1 MPTLLTK
8 DEYQAIAADL
18 SFPVNAFINGRFAK
32 PESGKTMNSINPATG
47 EVIAK
52 VAACGAADVD
62 RAVSKAREAFDRG
75 DWSRMH
81 PSDRKSAMIQLV
93 KLMHRDRYR
102 LAVLESLES
111 GKPIRECQMTDLPE
125 TIECLKWHAEAADK
139 IYDQL
144 SPSGDDAVGMIVR
157 EPAGVVAC
165 VLPWNFPLQ
174 MMAWKIGPA
183 LAAGNS
189 VIVKPAEQ
197 TSMSALRVAEL
208 ATEAGFPEGVL
219 NVLPGAGPDV
229 GEPLGRH
236 GNVDV
241 VSFTGST
248 EVGRRFLEYSAQSNL
263 KRVVLEC
270 GGKNPAVVLED
281 ADRLDHAAKSIV
293 YAALWNMGQNCT
305 ANSRIIVHR
314 NVKKRLMERIV
325 EQLRL
330 WKTGDPLDPTNH
342 LGAIVSRE
350 QYDRILTYIK
360 QAKAE
365 GANLVSGG
373 KVIESG
379 NGLFIEPTLFDG
391 VSPDM
396 TIAREEVFGPVF
408 VIIEVQSDAHAIA
421 VANDS
426 CYGLQASL
434 YTSNVR
440 NAHRYAKALQAGT
453 VSVNC
458 YAEGD
463 RTTPFGGYKLSGF
476 GGRDNSLLAHD
487 QYCEIKTIWL
497 DIGDDSIDAIVGSH
511 AEGST
516 SNRPAGQ

>member
-1 MPTLLTK
+1 MPTLLSH
-8 DEYQAIAADL
+8 DEYKAIAADL
-18 SFPVNAFINGRFAK
+18 SFPVNAFINGKFSRPQA
-32 PESGKTMNSINPATG
+32 GKTMESINPATG
-47 EVIAK
+47 ELLAK
-52 VAACGAADVD
+52 VAACDAADVD
-62 RAVSKAREAFDRG
+62 HAVTKAREAFDRG

-81 PSDRKSAMIQLV
+81 PAERKSVMIQLV
-93 KLMHRDRYR
+93 KLMDRDRYG

-111 GKPIRECQMTDLPE
+111 GKPIRECQLTDLPE

-144 SPSGDDAVGMIVR
+144 SPSGDNAVGMIVR
-157 EPAGVVAC
+157 EPAGVVGC

-174 MMAWKIGPA
+174 MLAWKIGPA

-197 TSMSALRVAEL
+197 TSMSALRIAEL
-208 ATEAGFPEGVL
+208 AIEAGFPAGVL
-219 NVLPGAGPDV
+219 NVLPGEGPDV

-236 GNVDV
+236 DGVDV

-248 EVGRRFLEYSAQSNL
+248 EIGRRFLEYSAQSNL
-263 KRVVLEC
+263 KRIVLEC
-270 GGKNPAVVLED
+270 GGKNPAVVLAD
-281 ADRLDHAAKSIV
+281 ADRLDHAARSIV

-305 ANSRIIVHR
+305 ANSRVIVHR
-314 NVKKRLMERIV
+314 DVKDDLLARIV
-325 EQLRL
+325 EQMRE

-350 QYDRILTYIK
+350 QYDRILKYIEL
-360 QAKAE
+360 AKKE
-365 GANLVSGG
+365 GAKLVAGG
-373 KVIESG
+373 KAMKAG
-379 NGLFIEPTLFDG
+379 DGLFIEPTLFDG
-391 VSPDM
+391 VTPDM

-408 VIIEVQSDAHAIA
+408 VIIEVESDAHALAI
-421 VANDS
+421 ANDS

-440 NAHRYAKALQAGT
+440 NAHRFAKAIQAGT

-497 DIGDDSIDAIVGSH
+497 DIGDDSLDAIVGSDD
-511 AEGST
+511 
-516 SNRPAGQ
+516 

>member
-1 MPTLLTK
+1 MPTLLSH
-8 DEYQAIAADL
+8 DEYKAIAADL
-18 SFPVNAFINGRFAK
+18 SFPVNPFINGKFAR
-32 PESGKTMNSINPATG
+32 PHAGKTMESINPATG
-47 EVIAK
+47 ELLAK
-52 VAACGAADVD
+52 VAACDAADVD
-62 RAVSKAREAFDRG
+62 HAVTKAREAFDRG

-81 PSDRKSAMIQLV
+81 PAERKSVMIQLV
-93 KLMHRDRYR
+93 KLMDRDRYA

-111 GKPIRECQMTDLPE
+111 GKPIRECQLTDLPE

-144 SPSGDDAVGMIVR
+144 SPSGDNAVGMIVR
-157 EPAGVVAC
+157 EPAGVVGC

-174 MMAWKIGPA
+174 MLAWKIGPA

-197 TSMSALRVAEL
+197 TSMSALRIAEL
-208 ATEAGFPEGVL
+208 AIEAGFPAGVL
-219 NVLPGAGPDV
+219 NVLPGEGPDV

-236 GNVDV
+236 DGVDV

-248 EVGRRFLEYSAQSNL
+248 EIGRRFLEYSAQSNL
-263 KRVVLEC
+263 KRIVLEC
-270 GGKNPAVVLED
+270 GGKNPAVVLAD
-281 ADRLDHAAKSIV
+281 ADRLDHAARSIV

-305 ANSRIIVHR
+305 ANSRVIVHR
-314 NVKKRLMERIV
+314 DVKDDLLARIV
-325 EQLRL
+325 EQMRE

-350 QYDRILTYIK
+350 QYDRILKYIEL
-360 QAKAE
+360 AKKE
-365 GANLVSGG
+365 GAKLVAGG
-373 KVIESG
+373 KAMKAG
-379 NGLFIEPTLFDG
+379 DGLFIEPTLFDG
-391 VSPDM
+391 VTPDM

-408 VIIEVQSDAHAIA
+408 VIIEVESDAHALAI
-421 VANDS
+421 ANDS

-440 NAHRYAKALQAGT
+440 NAHRFAKAIQAGT

-497 DIGDDSIDAIVGSH
+497 DIGDDSLDAIVGSDD
-511 AEGST
+511 
-516 SNRPAGQ
+516 